1 MNKLLSNGPFRVNEI
16 IQKIKHHSDLKKRMA
31 ANKKGEG
38 ALPSIGGH
46 EESDKVREQSRGG

>member
-1 MNKLLSNGPFRVNEI
+1 MNKLLSNGPFRINEI
-16 IQKIKHHSDLKKRMA
+16 IQKIKHHSDLKKRQA

-46 EESDKVREQSRGG
+46 EE